1 MRKLTWFPNVLLIP
15 FLSACIFNVNTINLP
30 IGPQP
35 LQEKELFGE
44 GKDKIVLL
52 DLSGVISDREK
63 AGTLVTHPSM
73 VAQIKEALDKAAK
86 DANVKAILLRINS
99 PGGTV
104 TASDLLYHEITQFKK
119 VTGKKVV
126 AVIMDIGASGG
137 YYAAVAADTIIAHP
151 TTVTGSIGVI
161 MLNLNVEGLL
171 EKIGVSGQAIK
182 SGEKK
187 DMGSPFRSITDEE
200 RQIFQGI
207 IDQMFDRFVTVVAE
221 GRPNLSVEQVRKISD
236 GRIYTAEQ
244 ALELGLVDQI
254 GYLSDAIEVAK
265 KQAGISKAR
274 VVTYHRPGSYSANIY
289 SKFPPNGVGTLNLV
303 NLDLRSFLSVG
314 TPEFMYLWVP

>member
-30 IGPQP
+30 TGPQP

-44 GKDKIVLL
+44 GKDKVVLL

-63 AGTLVTHPSM
+63 AGALVTHPSM

-137 YYAAVAADTIIAHP
+137 YYVAVAADIIIAHP
-151 TTVTGSIGVI
+151 TTVTGSIGVQY
-161 MLNLNVEGLL
+161 
-171 EKIGVSGQAIK
+171 KF
-182 SGEKK
+182 
-187 DMGSPFRSITDEE
+187 D
-200 RQIFQGI
+200 RQIP
-207 IDQMFDRFVTVVAE
+207 DR
-221 GRPNLSVEQVRKISD
+221 S
-236 GRIYTAEQ
+236 
-244 ALELGLVDQI
+244 
-254 GYLSDAIEVAK
+254 
-265 KQAGISKAR
+265 
-274 VVTYHRPGSYSANIY
+274 
-289 SKFPPNGVGTLNLV
+289 
-303 NLDLRSFLSVG
+303 
-314 TPEFMYLWVP
+314 